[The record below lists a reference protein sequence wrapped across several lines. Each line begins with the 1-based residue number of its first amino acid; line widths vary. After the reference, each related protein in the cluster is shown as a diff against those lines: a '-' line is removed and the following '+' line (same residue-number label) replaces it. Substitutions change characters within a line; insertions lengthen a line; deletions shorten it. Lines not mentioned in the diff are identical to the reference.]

1 MPSSKKTERT
11 RGGEDLA
18 LTGNQAS
25 LVRRPKGMISSRR
38 IALVSLVVLFGAA
51 ACGDPN
57 ANTSSAGTTVIT
69 TAPAKPPVI
78 HLAGGGFRS
87 ASGGAAPAAAESA
100 SDSKMAIWGVTEFV
114 YDGEIPALDGLAP
127 SWYFPSGQQPDQA
140 RVAALAKALG
150 VEGDVRSLPDDQ
162 GGGWAVGPEDY
173 SGPVLT
179 IGSDGL
185 LSWWL
190 SGTPASISARPGCV
204 IAESSG
210 GAIEPAAGE
219 GVAGSSGTATEPGIA
234 TPDTALPVDK
244 VDPAVDPECA
254 EPQPPANVPTADEA
268 LAKAKELFTSWGYDL
283 TSYEFDAPYADEW
296 SASVTAS
303 LIIDGMRA
311 PITLSIGF
319 GENGSISWAS
329 GSLATPQ
336 PGADYPTIG
345 AVAGF
350 DRLKEQQNQ
359 YMALDTGIAKGAP
372 DAAVSEPAIAP
383 ICEPAV
389 STDVASDCAIPNPE
403 PVTVTLNSVK
413 RDLTMLWDADNTI
426 WLLPA
431 YSFGSSDGGIYTVL
445 AVDDAYI
452 EQEEAPATTDPAVI
466 VPDTAVA
473 PPAPSVACQ
482 PLPEITEPLAP
493 IEQIADSV
501 VGYCLAD
508 AQKLAENFGYTIRVV
523 REDGVDQAVTDDLRE
538 DRINVAVE
546 NGAVTEVVSMG

>member
-1 MPSSKKTERT
+1 
-11 RGGEDLA
+11 
-18 LTGNQAS
+18 
-25 LVRRPKGMISSRR
+25 MISSRR

-69 TAPAKPPVI
+69 SAPAKPPVI
-78 HLAGGGFRS
+78 HLVGGWRNF
-87 ASGGAAPAAAESA
+87 AGGAAPAAAESA
-100 SDSKMAIWGVTEFV
+100 TDSKMAIWGVTEFV
-114 YDGEIPALDGLAP
+114 YDGELPALDGLAP
-127 SWYFPSGQQPDQA
+127 SWYFPSGQQPDLA
-140 RVAALAKALG
+140 RVAELAKALG
-150 VEGDVRSLPDDQ
+150 VEGEVRSQPADQ

-179 IGSDGL
+179 VGSDGL

-204 IAESSG
+204 VADSSG
-210 GAIEPAAGE
+210 GGSAEPAPGE

-244 VDPAVDPECA
+244 VDPAVTPECA

-283 TSYEFDAPYADEW
+283 SSYEFDTPYADDW
-296 SASVTAS
+296 SASVNAS
-303 LIIDGMRA
+303 LIIDGMKA

-329 GSLATPQ
+329 GSLATPL

-345 AVAGF
+345 AAAGL

-383 ICEPAV
+383 ICDPAV
-389 STDVASDCAIPNPE
+389 TNDIASDCAIPNPE

-431 YSFGSSDGGIYTVL
+431 YSFGSADGGIYTVI

-452 EQEEAPATTDPAVI
+452 EEAEAPATTEPAVI

-473 PPAPSVACQ
+473 PPALSVACQ
-482 PLPEITEPLAP
+482 PLPEITIPTPDDAIRYLAD
-493 IEQIADSV
+493 AV

-508 AQKLAENFGYTIRVV
+508 AQKIADTFGYTIRVV
-523 REDGVDQAVTDDLRE
+523 REDGVDLEATADYSE
-538 DRINVAVE
+538 TRINVAVE